1 MRKLIAYSTLLTTLA
16 LASEALASEL
26 PVSAPAPLL
35 GAGIPSLAILAVT
48 GVGYVAMR
56 MRRRDRD

>member
-1 MRKLIAYSTLLTTLA
+1 MRNLIGFGVLAASLA
-16 LASEALASEL
+16 LASVALAGS
-26 PVSAPAPLL
+26 PVAAPAPLL

-56 MRRRDRD
+56 MRRKDRD

>member
-1 MRKLIAYSTLLTTLA
+1 MRKLIAFGVLTSSLA
-16 LASEALASEL
+16 MATAAMAGFSVA
-26 PVSAPAPLL
+26 APAPLL

-56 MRRRDRD
+56 MNRKNRD

>member
-1 MRKLIAYSTLLTTLA
+1 MRKLIAFGVLSSSLA
-16 LASEALASEL
+16 LASSAMAGI
-26 PVSAPAPLL
+26 VVAAPAPLL

-56 MRRRDRD
+56 MSRKNRD